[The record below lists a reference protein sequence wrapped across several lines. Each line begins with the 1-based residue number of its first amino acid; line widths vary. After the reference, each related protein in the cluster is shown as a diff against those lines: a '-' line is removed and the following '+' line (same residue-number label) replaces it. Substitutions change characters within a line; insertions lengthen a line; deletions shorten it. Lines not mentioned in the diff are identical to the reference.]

1 MPRTVHL
8 IVYNSPLF
16 PAHWG
21 LWIPQEDGDQN
32 IGKLIHA
39 TGDARTG
46 FQVAFKRNYDLGTTS
61 RSYQLL
67 PLAQVADQH
76 VVDVKGDGSKGTD
89 TIAHD
94 YLEQV
99 ALSIPAPGRSLRS
112 ATSQGSRQRVD
123 IQNCQTW
130 LRAVVAALVQNGVIA
145 EGALQVVD
153 NAPKN

>member
-1 MPRTVHL
+1 MSRTVHL

-21 LWIPQEDGDQN
+21 LWVPQKDGDQN

-39 TGDARTG
+39 TGDARNG
-46 FQVAFKRNYDLGTTS
+46 FEVAFKRNYDLGATS

-76 VVDVKGDGSKGTD
+76 VVDVKGDGRTGTD
-89 TIAHD
+89 TTVHD

-130 LRAVVAALVQNGVIA
+130 LRVVVTALVQNGVMA
-145 EGALQVVD
+145 ERALQVVD
-153 NAPKN
+153 NAPRN

>member
-1 MPRTVHL
+1 MPCTVYL
-8 IVYNSPLF
+8 VVYKSPLF

-21 LWIPQEDGDQN
+21 LWVLQKDGEQN

-39 TGDARTG
+39 TGDTRNG
-46 FQVAFKRNYDLGTTS
+46 FPVAFKRNYDLGTTS

-76 VVDVKGDGSKGTD
+76 VVDVKGYGRKGTD

-99 ALSIPAPGRSLRS
+99 ALSIPTPGRSLRS
-112 ATSQGSRQRVD
+112 ATSQVRCPSYCKILLND
-123 IQNCQTW
+123 IY
-130 LRAVVAALVQNGVIA
+130 
-145 EGALQVVD
+145 
-153 NAPKN
+153 

>member
-1 MPRTVHL
+1 MPRTVYL
-8 IVYNSPLF
+8 IIYNSPLF

-21 LWIPQEDGDQN
+21 LWVPQKDGDQN

-39 TGDARTG
+39 TGDARNG

-67 PLAQVADQH
+67 PLAEVADQH
-76 VVDVKGDGSKGTD
+76 VVDVKGDGKKGTD
-89 TIAHD
+89 TTAHD

-112 ATSQGSRQRVD
+112 ATSQVRSPSYCKILPID
-123 IQNCQTW
+123 MY
-130 LRAVVAALVQNGVIA
+130 
-145 EGALQVVD
+145 
-153 NAPKN
+153 